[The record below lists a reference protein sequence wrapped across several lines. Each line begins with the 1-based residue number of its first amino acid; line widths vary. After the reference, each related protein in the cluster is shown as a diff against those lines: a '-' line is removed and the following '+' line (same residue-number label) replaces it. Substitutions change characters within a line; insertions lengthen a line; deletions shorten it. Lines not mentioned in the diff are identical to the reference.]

1 MTTSW
6 KWAWL
11 GIAATIVSG
20 CTATGP
26 LIENPAIVRPDP
38 DCATDNPVFVPLGPE
53 SYGKVFEQTLDILD
67 DYFEI
72 AYANRY
78 DGRIETF
85 PRVAP
90 GFEQFWKVGNPDCRE
105 RLLAT
110 FQTIRNRA
118 IVLIQ
123 PAEDGGY
130 FVQVTVFKE
139 LEDLPQPLRAAAGG
153 ASFAQPITVER
164 QYEVIDPAVFETK
177 WIPQGRNC
185 PLEQLILQRLKKC
198 M

>member
-1 MTTSW
+1 MRTSC
-6 KWAWL
+6 KWNWL
-11 GIAATIVSG
+11 ALAASLFTG

-26 LIENPAIVRPDP
+26 LIENPAIIRPDP
-38 DCATDNPVFVPLGPE
+38 DCNVDNPVYVPLGPE
-53 SYGKVFEQTLDILD
+53 SYGKVFEKTIDILD

-72 AYANRY
+72 SYANRY

-90 GFEQFWKVGNPDCRE
+90 GFEQFWKTGNPDCHE

-130 FVQVTVFKE
+130 FVQITVFKE
-139 LEDLPQPLRAAAGG
+139 LEDLPQPTKALSGG
-153 ASFAQPITVER
+153 ASFVQPITVER

-185 PLEQLILQRLKKC
+185 PIEQLILQRLKKC